1 MFSRR
6 DFGAMALPAPP
17 LSQGYHLAQGY
28 ATQGYDKD
36 ALA

>member
-6 DFGAMALPAPP
+6 DFGKMALAAVPLAP
-17 LSQGYHLAQGY
+17 GY
-28 ATQGYDKD
+28 APGYDKD